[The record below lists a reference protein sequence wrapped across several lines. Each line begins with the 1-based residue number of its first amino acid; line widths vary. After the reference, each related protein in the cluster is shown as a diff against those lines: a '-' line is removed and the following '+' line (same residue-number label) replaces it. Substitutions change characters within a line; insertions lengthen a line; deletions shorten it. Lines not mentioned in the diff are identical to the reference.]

1 MWCPAPL
8 GARVL
13 GQHLVALQKGYA
25 HAVALH
31 RLGAQAVKSALTR
44 PAKQGSGAEGTH
56 PLKAHATKLTVRER
70 ADVNVSKPQEVVG
83 WCNKWG
89 VTPERLRA
97 AVAEVGP
104 SASAVA
110 KVLGKPN

>member
-13 GQHLVALQKGYA
+13 GQHSVASQDGYA

-31 RLGAQAVKSALTR
+31 RLGVQAVKSALAR
-44 PAKQGSGAEGTH
+44 PAKQGSGAAGTH
-56 PLKAHATKLTVRER
+56 PLKAHATKLTARER
-70 ADVNVSKPQEVVG
+70 ADVNVSKPEEVVG

-97 AVAEVGP
+97 TVAEVGT
-104 SASAVA
+104 SALRVA
-110 KVLGKPN
+110 AALGKPN